1 MRHPEFTMPF
11 PLIYLSNKT
20 YNQKDM
26 INNIVDI
33 FRKQASQHRSIK
45 AFYYNRNYELG
56 SGKEQHP
63 LFWLEDPIGGRNQN
77 NTFTN
82 SVNFAVLFIPDKD
95 RTITELQNLAF
106 STGLN
111 IIERIKQDET
121 SAIGIKPDW
130 TYTTLRNYYDDN
142 ACGCRFSVNFVQVNM
157 QNLCLIEDQFDE
169 NKGIEKEAALN
180 NSSMKLPDNC
190 EVFANKFPEFN
201 IRTSKK

>member
-1 MRHPEFTMPF
+1 
-11 PLIYLSNKT
+11 
-20 YNQKDM
+20 M

-82 SVNFAVLFIPDKD
+82 SVNFAVLFIPDQE